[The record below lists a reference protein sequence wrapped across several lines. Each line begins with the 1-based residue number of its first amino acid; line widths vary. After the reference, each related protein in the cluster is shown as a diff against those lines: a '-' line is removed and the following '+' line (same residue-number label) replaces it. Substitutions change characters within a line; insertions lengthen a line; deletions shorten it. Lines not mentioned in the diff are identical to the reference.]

1 MTRHQNCQLRT
12 NRKIVAAW
20 VTSLGQL
27 LAVSHQDYH
36 PIFILLTYVEGS
48 LEGMYVGVDLPDHL
62 LQRLQHFHIKRFPL
76 VDHSISNFVFCVIEV
91 DLRKPRCLARQRRT
105 NGTNGMIKLPLYLE
119 VRSRLRRAVSAQAGK
134 GESIIVAPDMLS
146 EVWILEQVTQK
157 LGRLLHRSEDSRQLS
172 IPAAGVRGLTW
183 VMSIV
188 YLYIVFTL
196 CLTWPLVGTTVR
208 AYLLVIDPSHVILY
222 LS

>member
-20 VTSLGQL
+20 VTFLGQL
-27 LAVSHQDYH
+27 LAVSHQDYL
-36 PIFILLTYVEGS
+36 PIFSLHTDVEGS
-48 LEGMYVGVDLPDHL
+48 LGGMYIGIDLPDHL
-62 LQRLQHFHIKRFPL
+62 LQRLQHLHLKRLPL
-76 VDHSISNFVFCVIEV
+76 MEHSISYFVFCVIEV
-91 DLRKPRCLARQRRT
+91 DLGKPRYMARQRRT
-105 NGTNGMIKLPLYLE
+105 DGANGMMKFPLYLE
-119 VRSRLRRAVSAQAGK
+119 VGSWLRRAVSAQAGK

-188 YLYIVFTL
+188 YI
-196 CLTWPLVGTTVR
+196 
-208 AYLLVIDPSHVILY
+208 
-222 LS
+222 